1 MWTNALRNCIIV
13 AVGAAALVTVV
24 KLEVTPAR
32 AGVVIDD
39 DPLGAAPPP
48 STPPSTASG
57 RKKGTPAPAPT
68 PPKDPP
74 KVAAPTLALL
84 ATPGAAAGAPAGV
97 VEAAALLTV
106 PDFKGKR
113 LSVAMR
119 DARKLGLVVSGTDDG
134 ERIRADEASGYR
146 VRRMLTK
153 PGTEVEPG
161 TVIKVAVRE
170 VVSMGQ
176 GY

>member
-1 MWTNALRNCIIV
+1 MWAKTLRNCIFV

-39 DPLGAAPPP
+39 DAVGAAPL
-48 STPPSTASG
+48 STSSG
-57 RKKGTPAPAPT
+57 RKTGTPAP
-68 PPKDPP
+68 
-74 KVAAPTLALL
+74 APTLALL

-119 DARKLGLVVSGTDDG
+119 DARKLGLVVSGTNDG

-153 PGTEVEPG
+153 PGSEVEPG

-170 VVSMGQ
+170 IVSMGE

>member
-1 MWTNALRNCIIV
+1 MWTNTIRNCIFV

-24 KLEVTPAR
+24 KLEVAPAR

-39 DPLGAAPPP
+39 DAAGAAPAP
-48 STPPSTASG
+48 STSAG

-74 KVAAPTLALL
+74 KLTLAL
-84 ATPGAAAGAPAGV
+84 ATAPGANAVVPAAA
-97 VEAAALLTV
+97 VEAATLLTV

-119 DARKLGLVVSGTDDG
+119 EARKLGLAVAGTEDG

-170 VVSMGQ
+170 IASLGE

>member
-1 MWTNALRNCIIV
+1 MWTNALRNCIFV

-24 KLEVTPAR
+24 KLEVAPAR

-39 DPLGAAPPP
+39 DPLGAAP
-48 STPPSTASG
+48 STSSG
-57 RKKGTPAPAPT
+57 RKKGPPPPAPT

-97 VEAAALLTV
+97 VEAATLLTV

-119 DARKLGLVVSGTDDG
+119 DARKLGLVVAGTENG
-134 ERIRADEASGYR
+134 ERIRGDEASGYR

-161 TVIKVAVRE
+161 SVIKVAVRE
-170 VVSMGQ
+170 IASMGE

>member
-1 MWTNALRNCIIV
+1 MWTNALRNCIFV

-24 KLEVTPAR
+24 KLEVAPVR

-39 DPLGAAPPP
+39 EPLGAAPP
-48 STPPSTASG
+48 
-57 RKKGTPAPAPT
+57 KT
-68 PPKDPP
+68 PPK
-74 KVAAPTLALL
+74 VVAPTLALL
-84 ATPGAAAGAPAGV
+84 ATPGASAGAPAGV
-97 VEAAALLTV
+97 VEAATLLTV

-119 DARKLGLVVSGTDDG
+119 DARKLGLVVSGTEDG
-134 ERIRADEASGYR
+134 GRIRADEASGYR

-153 PGTEVEPG
+153 PGTEVAPG

-170 VVSMGQ
+170 IVSLGQ

>member
-1 MWTNALRNCIIV
+1 MWTNTLRNCIFV

-24 KLEVTPAR
+24 KLEVAPAR

-39 DPLGAAPPP
+39 DPVGAAAPP
-48 STPPSTASG
+48 STSSG

-74 KVAAPTLALL
+74 KLTLAMATAPGANIAAP
-84 ATPGAAAGAPAGV
+84 AAAA
-97 VEAAALLTV
+97 VEAATLLTV
-106 PDFKGKR
+106 PDFKGTR

-119 DARKLGLVVSGTDDG
+119 EARKLGLAVAGTEGG

-170 VVSMGQ
+170 VASFGE

>member
-1 MWTNALRNCIIV
+1 
-13 AVGAAALVTVV
+13 VGA
-24 KLEVTPAR
+24 
-32 AGVVIDD
+32 
-39 DPLGAAPPP
+39 
-48 STPPSTASG
+48 
-57 RKKGTPAPAPT
+57 
-68 PPKDPP
+68 
-74 KVAAPTLALL
+74 
-84 ATPGAAAGAPAGV
+84 

-119 DARKLGLVVSGTDDG
+119 DARKLGLVVSGTEGG

-170 VVSMGQ
+170 IASVGE

>member
-1 MWTNALRNCIIV
+1 MQ
-13 AVGAAALVTVV
+13 
-24 KLEVTPAR
+24 P
-32 AGVVIDD
+32 
-39 DPLGAAPPP
+39 GAAPPP
-48 STPPSTASG
+48 STSSG

-74 KVAAPTLALL
+74 KVTLTLALL
-84 ATPGAAAGAPAGV
+84 TTPGAAAGAPAGR
-97 VEAAALLTV
+97 VEAATLLTV

-119 DARKLGLVVSGTDDG
+119 DARKLGLVVAGTEDG

-161 TVIKVAVRE
+161 AVIKVAVRE
-170 VVSMGQ
+170 IASLGE

>member
-1 MWTNALRNCIIV
+1 MWTNTLRNCIFV

-24 KLEVTPAR
+24 KLEVAPAR

-39 DPLGAAPPP
+39 DPVGAAAPP
-48 STPPSTASG
+48 STSNG
-57 RKKGTPAPAPT
+57 RKKGTPPPAPT

-74 KVAAPTLALL
+74 KLTLAMAPGATVAAP
-84 ATPGAAAGAPAGV
+84 AAGAL
-97 VEAAALLTV
+97 AAATLLTV

-119 DARKLGLVVSGTDDG
+119 EARKMGLAVSGSEYG
-134 ERIRADEASGYR
+134 ERIRGDEASAYR
-146 VRRMLTK
+146 VRRMLTQ

-170 VVSMGQ
+170 IASLGE

>member
-1 MWTNALRNCIIV
+1 MWTNGIRNCIFV

-24 KLEVTPAR
+24 KLEVAPAR

-39 DPLGAAPPP
+39 DAAGAAP
-48 STPPSTASG
+48 STSSSTAG

-74 KVAAPTLALL
+74 KLTLAL
-84 ATPGAAAGAPAGV
+84 AAAPGAGAAVPAAA
-97 VEAAALLTV
+97 VEAATLLTV

-119 DARKLGLVVSGTDDG
+119 EARKLGLAVAGTEYG
-134 ERIRADEASGYR
+134 ERVPAGEASGYR

-170 VVSMGQ
+170 IASLGE

>member
-1 MWTNALRNCIIV
+1 MWTNAIRNCIFV

-24 KLEVTPAR
+24 KLEVAPAR

-39 DPLGAAPPP
+39 DAAGRRAAAVDVVRAQEGDAGARADAAEGSAQAHAGAWRRRPAP
-48 STPPSTASG
+48 
-57 RKKGTPAPAPT
+57 TPAPA
-68 PPKDPP
+68 
-74 KVAAPTLALL
+74 
-84 ATPGAAAGAPAGV
+84 AAA
-97 VEAAALLTV
+97 VEAATLLTV

-119 DARKLGLVVSGTDDG
+119 EARKLGLAVAGTEDG

-170 VVSMGQ
+170 IASLGE

>member
-1 MWTNALRNCIIV
+1 MWTNTFRNCIFI

-24 KLEVTPAR
+24 KLEVAPAR

-39 DPLGAAPPP
+39 DPPAAAPPP
-48 STPPSTASG
+48 STSSG
-57 RKKGTPAPAPT
+57 RKKGPPPAPT

-74 KVAAPTLALL
+74 KVASQTLALL
-84 ATPGAAAGAPAGV
+84 TTPGAATGGPAGV
-97 VEAAALLTV
+97 VEAATLLTV

-119 DARKLGLVVSGTDDG
+119 DARKLGLVLSASDNG
-134 ERIRADEASGYR
+134 ERIRADDASAYR
-146 VRRMLTK
+146 VRRMVTK
-153 PGTEVEPG
+153 PGTEVAPG

-170 VVSMGQ
+170 IAALGE

>member
-1 MWTNALRNCIIV
+1 MWTKTLRNCIFV

-39 DPLGAAPPP
+39 DPLGAAPPL
-48 STPPSTASG
+48 STSSG
-57 RKKGTPAPAPT
+57 SKKATPT
-68 PPKDPP
+68 P
-74 KVAAPTLALL
+74 APTLALL

-97 VEAAALLTV
+97 VDAAALLTV

-119 DARKLGLVVSGTDDG
+119 DARKLGLVVSGTEGG
-134 ERIRADEASGYR
+134 ERVRADEASGYR

-153 PGTEVEPG
+153 PGSEVAPG

-170 VVSMGQ
+170 IVSLGE

>member
-1 MWTNALRNCIIV
+1 MWTKTFRNCIFV

-32 AGVVIDD
+32 AGVVLDD
-39 DPLGAAPPP
+39 DQPGAAPPP
-48 STPPSTASG
+48 STSSG

-74 KVAAPTLALL
+74 KVTQTLALL
-84 ATPGAAAGAPAGV
+84 TTPGAAAGAPAGV
-97 VEAAALLTV
+97 VEAATLLTV

-119 DARKLGLVVSGTDDG
+119 DARKLGLVVAGTEDG

-170 VVSMGQ
+170 IASLGE

>member
-1 MWTNALRNCIIV
+1 MWTNALRNCIFV

-24 KLEVTPAR
+24 KLEVAPAR

-39 DPLGAAPPP
+39 DEPGAAPPP
-48 STPPSTASG
+48 STSSG
-57 RKKGTPAPAPT
+57 RKKGPPPAPT

-74 KVAAPTLALL
+74 KVTQTLALL
-84 ATPGAAAGAPAGV
+84 ATPGASAGAPAGV
-97 VEAAALLTV
+97 VEAATLLTV

-119 DARKLGLVVSGTDDG
+119 DARKLGLVVSGTEDG

-161 TVIKVAVRE
+161 AVIKVAVRE
-170 VVSMGQ
+170 IASLGQ